1 MQNLEGRPLIFD
13 LEGNGL
19 RQDITKIW
27 CLTITNG
34 TETEHYGPD
43 DIEKGVRELHNR
55 WVAAHNVFNYDIPV
69 LQRFYPWFKPARVDD
84 TFILSSLFEPDRL
97 GHGLESWGKQFG
109 VAKPEHEDWTAYTPA
124 MKVRN
129 IADVQINNILWDHL
143 NKERTCGWDWEQA
156 IQLEYDI
163 AKVHVKQEDNGVGFN
178 RRAAIDLKELIEV
191 ELQELTDYII
201 PRIPKIIK
209 PKGEA
214 VTRPFLMNGKYSK
227 QVEDWREGEDV
238 SGPFTR
244 LDFQDVN
251 LNSHQQIKD
260 YLLTQGW
267 TPTEFTDKGS
277 PKLTEDSF
285 DSVKGEIP
293 EKVARRNVLIHRSR
307 MLENTNKAGEEKGLI
322 NLIRKDGRITAGG
335 IPQGTPTGR
344 YRHLGIVNIP
354 RVGTPYGAELRALFQ
369 PRAGWLQMGVD
380 ASALEA
386 RMEAHYCYDYPGG
399 VEYANELLDGDI
411 HQKNADKYGVTRSVA
426 KGLKYAC
433 SYGAQPKKI
442 SLTIKCSIVK
452 ARRLFNNFWRG
463 STALSALKDDL
474 TAIWESRGGKEG
486 GYLKGLDGRKLYPR
500 SEHSIVNMLF
510 QSAGSI
516 VVKYATVQVDRQV
529 TEEKLH
535 AKQMLHFHDEFQY
548 EVHKGSVERL
558 KEISLQS
565 FVDSGI
571 HFGMNVPIAGEAK
584 TGSNWAEC
592 H

>member
-1 MQNLEGRPLIFD
+1 MNTIEEKPLIFD
-13 LEGNGL
+13 IEGDGL

-55 WVAAHNVFNYDIPV
+55 WVAAHNCLNYDIPV
-69 LQRFYPWFKPARVDD
+69 LQKFYPWFKPARVDD

-156 IQLEYDI
+156 IELEYSI

-178 RRAAIDLKELIEV
+178 RRAAIDLKELIEA
-191 ELQELTDYII
+191 ELQELTDYIV

-209 PKGEA
+209 AKGEA

-227 QVEDWREGEDV
+227 QVEDWRQGEDV

-244 LDFQDVN
+244 LTYEDIN
-251 LNSHQQIKD
+251 LNSHSQIKD

-293 EKVARRNVLIHRSR
+293 EKVARRNVLMHRSR

-369 PRAGWLQMGVD
+369 PRAGWVQMGVD

-399 VEYANELLDGDI
+399 VDYAKELLDGDI

-516 VVKYATVQVDRQV
+516 VVKYATIHVDRQV

-558 KEISLQS
+558 EEISLQS